1 MFHLDGV
8 NIKKQVKVVFHISP
22 EHDFSLLSKTIH
34 FLGDT
39 LGKVITNLEGE
50 TTLSIEE
57 NIRKLA
63 KESRKG
69 KAEATQRLS
78 EIVQG
83 LDTEMAYR
91 MAMAFTCYFELVN
104 MAEENYRVRILTKR
118 RLDQLNHPKK
128 AIPKESIE
136 SAFFELK
143 KAKVSK
149 EEIQQILDKME
160 IVLVFTAH
168 PTEIKR
174 KTILNKLCEISSYLK
189 RESLNSKP
197 SQAVHSTIERLIASL
212 WLTERSRSKNPQVLD
227 EVRTGLWYFEHTLWD
242 VIPELHNE
250 LKRVLGIY
258 YPGVTL
264 KSKWISFGSWIGG
277 DRDGNCQVTTST
289 TAATFILHRNLAL
302 SKISQ
307 SLERLS
313 EIFSVSSLRIA
324 PTKRIIRILAE
335 KLKSFP
341 SLREE
346 YERYPNEPYRLVLL
360 ALKKEVEKAI
370 STISENDLL
379 DFFNEPKPDNTLKA
393 ITEVLDALK
402 ENFNAANTGIL
413 LEGEFQNLTQRLEVF
428 GLHIFSLDIRQHS
441 SIHQEALEEIL
452 QLIGYTEPS
461 YALLKEKEKVEL
473 LNNLLKG
480 PFPSL
485 SSLYPRASDKL
496 KEVLGPI
503 LVFSRSMAILGNEAC
518 GCYLISMTSGL
529 SDILEVLYLCKICH
543 CTIDIAPLFETLSD
557 LKSSP
562 QTVNNLLSH
571 PFYRKYLQD
580 RANRQIIMLGY
591 SDSNKDCGYMT
602 SNWWLYHIQEKL
614 HEVCQSHGIN
624 LILFHGRGGTIAR
637 GGGPAAK
644 AILAQP
650 KGLLD
655 GKIMITE
662 QGEVLSTRYHD
673 FDIAFRILEQTTYG
687 VLLAVHK
694 SRKKSILPKSWQKV
708 IEYIAE
714 ESYATYIHLLQNE
727 ANFLRF
733 WQEVTPINEI
743 GSLKIASRPI
753 FRFQSNNF
761 EDLRAIPWVFSWMQT
776 RFVIPG
782 WYGIGSSLQKTIER
796 NPKALSVLQRMYE
809 KWPFF
814 QTVIDNA
821 QLSLAKTDLDI
832 ARLYCTLASDKA
844 LTERIFSIIEAEYKK
859 TVDTILKITQ
869 QDKILDNEPILQRSI
884 QLRNPYV
891 DPLNYIQVEM
901 IRRNRASQATTP
913 SEIEKIRSVIELTI
927 NGISA
932 GLRNTG

>member
-1 MFHLDGV
+1 MSV
-8 NIKKQVKVVFHISP
+8 RKQLSTLRRISP
-22 EHDFSLLSKTIH
+22 EHDFSLLSRTIH

-39 LGKVITNLEGE
+39 LGKVITQLEGE
-50 TTLSIEE
+50 KILSIEE
-57 NIRKLA
+57 TIRKLA

-69 KAEATQRLS
+69 KEEATRMLS
-78 EIVQG
+78 DIVRG
-83 LDTEMAYR
+83 LDIDMAYR

-104 MAEENYRVRILTKR
+104 LAEENYRVRILMKR
-118 RLDQLNHPKK
+118 RINQLNHPQK

-136 SAFFELK
+136 SAISQLK
-143 KAKVSK
+143 KAKVKK
-149 EEIQQILDKME
+149 EEIQEILEKME

-174 KTILNKLCEISSYLK
+174 QTILNKLCEISSYLK
-189 RESLNSKP
+189 KESFNSKP
-197 SQAVHSTIERLIASL
+197 SPAVHSTVERLIASL

-242 VIPELHNE
+242 VIPVLHNE
-250 LKRVLGIY
+250 LQRVLDIY

-264 KSKWISFGSWIGG
+264 KPKWISFGSWIGG
-277 DRDGNCQVTTST
+277 DRDGNFQVTTKT
-289 TAATFILHRNLAL
+289 TATTFILQRNLAL
-302 SKISQ
+302 RKVSQ

-313 EIFSVSSLRIA
+313 EIFSISSQRIP
-324 PTKRIIRILAE
+324 PTKKVIRLLNA

-341 SLREE
+341 SLKEE

-360 ALKKEVEKAI
+360 ALKKEVENSINK
-370 STISENDLL
+370 ISENDLL
-379 DFFNEPKPDNTLKA
+379 DFFHECKPDTTLKA
-393 ITEVLDALK
+393 ITEVLEALK
-402 ENFNAANTGIL
+402 ENFDAPQTRIF
-413 LEGEFQNLTQRLEVF
+413 LEGEFQKLAQRIEVF
-428 GLHIFSLDIRQHS
+428 GIHIFSLDIRQHS
-441 SIHQEALEEIL
+441 AIHEEAIEEIL
-452 QLIGYTEPS
+452 RLNGHPEIS
-461 YALLKEKEKVEL
+461 YALLDEKEKVGL
-473 LNNLLKG
+473 LNKLLEG
-480 PFPSL
+480 PLPSL
-485 SSLYPRASDKL
+485 HSLYDRASDKL

-503 LVFSRSMAILGNEAC
+503 LVFSRSIAILGKEVC

-529 SDILEVLYLCKICH
+529 SDILEVLYLCKICR
-543 CTIDIAPLFETLSD
+543 CSIDIAPLFETLSD

-562 QTVNNLLSH
+562 QTLQDLLSH
-571 PFYRKYLQD
+571 PLYRKYLQERSD
-580 RANRQIIMLGY
+580 KQIVMLGY

-602 SNWWLYHIQEKL
+602 SNWWLFQIQEKL
-614 HEVCQSHGIN
+614 HEVCRVHGVS
-624 LILFHGRGGTIAR
+624 LVLFHGRGGTIAR

-650 KGLLD
+650 KGLLE
-655 GKIMITE
+655 GKIRITE

-687 VLLAVHK
+687 VLLAIHK
-694 SRKKSILPKSWQKV
+694 SRKKTILPKSWEKT
-708 IEYIAE
+708 IECIAE
-714 ESYATYIHLLQNE
+714 ESYRAYTHLLRQE
-727 ANFLRF
+727 PDFLRF

-753 FRFQSNNF
+753 FRFRLNNF

-782 WYGIGSSLQKTIER
+782 WYGIGSSLKKVIETS
-796 NPKALSVLQRMYE
+796 PKALSILQKMYE
-809 KWPFF
+809 KWTFF

-821 QLSLAKTDLDI
+821 QLSLAKTDIDI
-832 ARLYCTLASDKA
+832 ARLYCDLASDKNLA
-844 LTERIFSIIEAEYKK
+844 QRIFSIIEAEYKK
-859 TVDTILKITQ
+859 TVETILKITLQ
-869 QDKILDNEPILQRSI
+869 NNILDHEPILQRSI

-901 IRRNRASQATTP
+901 IKRNRAGHPPTAL
-913 SEIEKIRSVIELTI
+913 EIDKIKSVIELTI